1 MRAEELRGLLDRR
14 PFVPIRLYFSD
25 GTAFDIRYPEMAL
38 LTRSTVEVGISE
50 REGEKIADRAV
61 SATLL
66 HIVRVENLN
75 GKLADGHLPK
85 S

>member
-1 MRAEELRGLLDRR
+1 
-14 PFVPIRLYFSD
+14 
-25 GTAFDIRYPEMAL
+25 MAL